1 MALYYSRNQKFYQD
15 YLLMQM
21 KKSEGNIYPTLIID
35 LVEAYNH
42 PRLSSSLMLYEQE
55 RQAESISNQ
64 IIISEIVR
72 PLIYEVV
79 I

>member
-1 MALYYSRNQKFYQD
+1 
-15 YLLMQM
+15 LLMQM

-55 RQAESISNQ
+55 RQESISNQ
-64 IIISEIVR
+64 IIISKIVR

>member
-1 MALYYSRNQKFYQD
+1 
-15 YLLMQM
+15 LLMQM

-55 RQAESISNQ
+55 RQAESISNK
-64 IIISEIVR
+64 IIISKIVR

>member
-55 RQAESISNQ
+55 RQESISNQ
-64 IIISEIVR
+64 IIISKIVR